1 MELRTRPPGHL
12 MMLASG
18 RDPREVDRPGDAGR
32 RVRGRDSAQRADV
45 VDGDCAPTWGTLR
58 PVLLLA
64 IVGFGLFA
72 GAVAQ
77 LVLGTGLYGIN
88 WTEAIVAGLVGS
100 FVGGMLLSILA
111 GDGVSLRPSGLIG
124 SIIGAIVVLA
134 AYRWY
139 RGRRRIA

>member
-1 MELRTRPPGHL
+1 
-12 MMLASG
+12 MMLASW
-18 RDPREVDRPGDAGR
+18 RDPREVVRPSGAGR
-32 RVRGRDSAQRADV
+32 RVHGHDSAQRADV
-45 VDGDCAPTWGTLR
+45 VDGTGHQRGVPSG

-64 IVGFGLFA
+64 IVGLGLFA

-88 WTEAIVAGLVGS
+88 WTDAIVAGLVGS

-111 GDGVSLRPSGLIG
+111 GDGVSLRASGLIG
-124 SIIGAIVVLA
+124 SIIGAIVVSA